1 MHLESTLRFWI
12 GPYHN
17 VFDILHILDKD
28 GVGVGVS
35 YLIIISDPSLFMF
48 VSNVEDKN
56 CGEYIIFCIL
66 YIYKI

>member
-1 MHLESTLRFWI
+1 M
-12 GPYHN
+12 
-17 VFDILHILDKD
+17 LDDD
-28 GVGVGVS
+28 GVGVS
-35 YLIIISDPSLFMF
+35 PLIIISEPSLFIF